1 MFKKKSNEK
10 ASAEQPDVNAKA
22 AEEAV
27 EEVVEAQAENV
38 GTDEAEK
45 RADVAEK
52 ALEAAQGEL
61 ALAKDRYVRL
71 LADFDNMRKRQIR
84 ERDEVIKR
92 ANEGLL
98 EKLLPV
104 FDHLELALANVKA
117 EDAFSQGVKMVGAQF
132 LNVLTEAGVEV
143 VDAEGA
149 VFDPDL
155 HEALQAVPSE
165 TVPEHEVVQQFRK
178 GWRLDGKLIRPAQVI
193 VSVGKPDA
201 TTEEA

>member
-1 MFKKKSNEK
+1 MFKKKSDEK
-10 ASAEQPDVNAKA
+10 TPHKQPDVGQ
-22 AEEAV
+22 EPVDEAV
-27 EEVVEAQAENV
+27 EGAEAEP
-38 GTDEAEK
+38 EALKVLEK
-45 RADVAEK
+45 RADDAEK
-52 ALEAAQGEL
+52 ALETAQGEL
-61 ALAKDRYVRL
+61 AAAKERYVRL

-84 ERDEVIKR
+84 EREEVIKR

-117 EDAFSQGVKMVGAQF
+117 EDAFTKGVKMVGAQF

-149 VFDPDL
+149 VFDPAL

-193 VSVGKPDA
+193 VSAGSPA
-201 TTEEA
+201 GTEEG